1 MFPLSNLLRPPL
13 VLLLVLSVCLTE
25 AGPAFSQTAPSRV
38 KAKRNSKP
46 TDVLPETPSVV
57 ADASVWQ
64 LPPKY
69 LGDNAG
75 SVYQRLAALGPR
87 LRKSQFETTPEFQ
100 ARIRLLLEG
109 IKIGPNRTA
118 NDRLSFVHPYGDETY
133 DADTQVFTLKPD
145 TNFEAAVGYD
155 VPEVQGDVRSIR
167 GYKSIDLTRT
177 GRTVSSRIG
186 RTALGVRK
194 RITVRAYSSL
204 RLVMSDAS
212 IESWSYG
219 LKFRITPSMARQASG
234 RVWLVVTG
242 RLAYPYVIYESDVD
256 NATLDDPEEAHSF
269 HYYLFFVPESVVL
282 YNIATGQ
289 IYGSWDLTQSGS
301 TADRI
306 ATPIVPPT
314 SETRNE
320 STNKSLA
327 TKPRILSKPEPQYT
341 EEARQNQITGTVVL
355 SVVFAETGEVT
366 DIQVIQGLSHGL
378 SERAIE
384 AAKKIR
390 FVPAES
396 NGKKVPFKILLEY
409 NFNLY

>member
-1 MFPLSNLLRPPL
+1 MFPQHILLRLSL
-13 VLLLVLSVCLTE
+13 VFLLVLSRCLVDG
-25 AGPAFSQTAPSRV
+25 GPTLGQTASGRS
-38 KAKRNSKP
+38 KAKRNSKS
-46 TDVLPETPSVV
+46 TDVLPDAPSVV

-69 LGDNAG
+69 VGDNAG
-75 SVYQRLAALGPR
+75 SIYQKLAALGPR

-145 TNFEAAVGYD
+145 TNFEAAVGYN

-204 RLVMSDAS
+204 RLVMSDART
-212 IESWSYG
+212 EAWSYG
-219 LKFRITPSMARQASG
+219 LKFRVTPSMAREASG
-234 RVWLVVTG
+234 RVWLAVTG

-256 NATLDDPEEAHSF
+256 NATLDDPEEAHNF

-282 YNIATGQ
+282 YNISTGQ
-289 IYGSWDLTQSGS
+289 IYGTWNLTESGS

-314 SETRNE
+314 SENRTE
-320 STNKSLA
+320 LSKPSLS

-355 SVVFAETGEVT
+355 SVVFAETGQVT
-366 DIQVIQGLSHGL
+366 DIQVVKGLSHGL

-384 AAKKIR
+384 AAKLIKFI
-390 FVPAES
+390 PAES

>member
-1 MFPLSNLLRPPL
+1 MFPLPILSRFCL
-13 VLLLVLSVCLTE
+13 VLLLVLSQCFVET
-25 AGPAFSQTAPSRV
+25 GPAFGQTAPSRS

-46 TDVLPETPSVV
+46 TDVLPDAPSVV

-75 SVYQRLAALGPR
+75 SIYQRLAALGPR
-87 LRKSQFETTPEFQ
+87 LRKSQFETTHEFQ
-100 ARIRLLLEG
+100 TRIQLLLEG

-145 TNFEAAVGYD
+145 TNFEAAVGYN
-155 VPEVQGDVRSIR
+155 VPEVQGDVRSVR

-194 RITVRAYSSL
+194 RITVRAYSAL
-204 RLVMSDAS
+204 RLVMSDATT
-212 IESWSYG
+212 EGWSYG
-219 LKFRITPSMARQASG
+219 LRFRVTPSMARQASG
-234 RVWLVVTG
+234 RVWQAVTG

-256 NATLDDPEEAHSF
+256 NATLDDPEEAHTF

-282 YNIATGQ
+282 YNISTGQ
-289 IYGSWDLTQSGS
+289 IYGSWNLTESGS

-306 ATPIVPPT
+306 ATPIVPPI
-314 SETRNE
+314 SENPAE
-320 STNKSLA
+320 SINKTLA

-355 SVVFAETGEVT
+355 SVVFAETGQVT
-366 DIQVIQGLSHGL
+366 DIQVVKGLPHGL

-384 AAKKIR
+384 AAKLIK